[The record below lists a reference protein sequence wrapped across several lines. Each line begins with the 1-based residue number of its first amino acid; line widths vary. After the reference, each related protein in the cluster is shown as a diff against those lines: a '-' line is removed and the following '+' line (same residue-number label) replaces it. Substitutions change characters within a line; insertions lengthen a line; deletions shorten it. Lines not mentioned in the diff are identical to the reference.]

1 MCRVDVPGR
10 RTVTWVSTVFW
21 RHQWHVVPS
30 SESYTLRPT
39 LYRTRAWSPS
49 DIETSS
55 ALRLPR
61 ICADLR
67 DALRAAARSS
77 SLASSRP

>member
-49 DIETSS
+49 DIETRS
-55 ALRLPR
+55 ALRLLAG
-61 ICADLR
+61 ADAR

-77 SLASSRP
+77 SPASSRP